1 MYIYTYI
8 NIIYIY
14 IYICIYC
21 INKYIPIFTYVYLCI
36 LYIYIYNNLVIEL
49 YIYERN
55 YTYIKEL
62 CEQVLV
68 YNEETQCTSHI
79 SCVLELPQIH
89 FGNIQESTLF
99 S

>member
-8 NIIYIY
+8 NIIYVY
-14 IYICIYC
+14 IYVCIYC
-21 INKYIPIFTYVYLCI
+21 IYKYLSIYTYVC
-36 LYIYIYNNLVIEL
+36 LYILFIYICSNLVIEL
-49 YIYERN
+49 YISKRN

-79 SCVLELPQIH
+79 SCVLELPQTH
-89 FGNIQESTLF
+89 FGNNR
-99 S
+99 